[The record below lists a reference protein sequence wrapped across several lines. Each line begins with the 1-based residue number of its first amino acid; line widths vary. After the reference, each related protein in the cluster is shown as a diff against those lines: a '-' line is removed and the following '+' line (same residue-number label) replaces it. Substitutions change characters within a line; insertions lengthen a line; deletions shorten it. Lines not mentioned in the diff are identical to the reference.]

1 MNDSRLPS
9 KSVLA
14 AAAARNSHGVSS
26 RNVSHS
32 DICIVG
38 NGAIGKTAALGLA
51 HAGLTVTL
59 LAAPSG
65 VSPSDPSGALTAT
78 GAPPNL
84 PLQAEGHRAG
94 DSAGWDSRVYALNHV
109 ARNLLSGLK
118 VWDALDVSRIAP
130 VENMLVKGGA
140 EANAGSISF
149 DSFSARTGALAWI
162 VEDRNLNQALD
173 AALKF
178 AHNVRVVRGRA
189 QQMSVISGVGGVGS
203 AGLGKGEVTLTLEDG
218 SLLTS
223 ALLVGADGAQSWVR
237 HQCDIGIDYRS
248 YHQRA
253 IVANFE
259 ISLPHHDVAHQWF
272 TAEEGVV
279 ALLPLPGQ
287 RVSLVWSAP
296 ESLVPTLLRESLT
309 ELAERLSALAG
320 AQLGQLTPLQ
330 PESVQS
336 FPLALIRSHALVA
349 PRVALI
355 GDAAHV
361 VHPLAGQ
368 GMNLGFGDVTALI
381 KVLTERGPHR
391 DCGDA
396 AVLAKYARSRKE
408 EILLMQLA
416 TDGLERLFGLDIAPL
431 RLVRNVGL
439 NLLDKLPVLKRRLM
453 GHAFGRTFEK
463 N

>member
-14 AAAARNSHGVSS
+14 ASAAYGARGVSS
-26 RNVSHS
+26 QNVVHS

-38 NGAIGKTAALGLA
+38 NGAVGKTAALGLA
-51 HAGLTVTL
+51 QAGLTVTL
-59 LAAPSG
+59 LAPPSAAPQSG
-65 VSPSDPSGALTAT
+65 PVGGPAGASSIPSLRAEKDIGNDPTA
-78 GAPPNL
+78 
-84 PLQAEGHRAG
+84 
-94 DSAGWDSRVYALNHV
+94 WDPRVYALNHV
-109 ARNLLSGLK
+109 ARSLLSGLK
-118 VWDALDVSRIAP
+118 VWDALDASRIAP
-130 VENMLVKGGA
+130 VESMLVKGGA
-140 EANAGSISF
+140 DADAGSISF
-149 DSFSARTGALAWI
+149 DAFSARTGALAWI

-178 AHNVRVVRGRA
+178 AHNVRVVHGRA
-189 QQMSVISGVGGVGS
+189 QQMTVDSDGCDN
-203 AGLGKGEVTLTLEDG
+203 AMLTLEDG
-218 SLLTS
+218 TLLTS
-223 ALLVGADGAQSWVR
+223 ALIVGADGAQSWVR

-259 ISLPHHDVAHQWF
+259 VALPHHGVAHQWF
-272 TAEEGVV
+272 TAEEGIV

-287 RVSLVWSAP
+287 RMSLVWSAP
-296 ESLVPTLLRESLT
+296 ESLASTLLSESMSQ
-309 ELAERLSALAG
+309 LAQRLSLLAG
-320 AQLGQLTPLQ
+320 DQLGRLTPLQ

-368 GMNLGFGDVTALI
+368 GMNLGFGDVSALI
-381 KVLTERGPHR
+381 KALSERGAQR

-396 AVLAKYARSRKE
+396 TVLSKYARSRKE

-431 RLVRNVGL
+431 RMVRNVGL
-439 NLLDKLPVLKRRLM
+439 NLLDRLPVLKRRLM

>member
-1 MNDSRLPS
+1 MGI
-9 KSVLA
+9 
-14 AAAARNSHGVSS
+14 AARGTRGVSS

-51 HAGLTVTL
+51 QAGLTVTL
-59 LAAPSG
+59 LAQPPTVPRGAPSG
-65 VSPSDPSGALTAT
+65 SSTSPSSIP
-78 GAPPNL
+78 L
-84 PLQAEGHRAG
+84 PRVES
-94 DSAGWDSRVYALNHV
+94 DSADAVVDWDTRVFALNHI
-109 ARNLLSGLK
+109 ARSLLSGLK
-118 VWDALDVSRIAP
+118 VWDALDASRVAP
-130 VENMLVKGGA
+130 VESMLVKGGA
-140 EANAGSISF
+140 DANAGSISF
-149 DSFSARTGALAWI
+149 DAFSARTGALAWI
-162 VEDRNLNQALD
+162 VEGSNLNQALD

-178 AHNVRVVRGRA
+178 AHNVRVVDGRA
-189 QQMSVISGVGGVGS
+189 QQMTIDADNGGS
-203 AGLGKGEVTLTLEDG
+203 ATLTLDDG
-218 SLLTS
+218 SLLSST
-223 ALLVGADGAQSWVR
+223 LLVGADGAQSWVR

-259 ISLPHHDVAHQWF
+259 AELPHRGVAHQWF
-272 TAEEGVV
+272 TAEEGII

-296 ESLVPTLLRESLT
+296 ESLAPTLLGESMSQ
-309 ELAERLSALAG
+309 LAERLSLVAG
-320 AQLGQLTPLQ
+320 DQLGRLTPLQ
-330 PESVQS
+330 PEKVQS

-355 GDAAHV
+355 GDAAHL
-361 VHPLAGQ
+361 VHPLAGH
-368 GMNLGFGDVTALI
+368 GMNLGFGDVAALI
-381 KVLTERGPHR
+381 AVLSGRGPHR

-396 AVLAKYARSRKE
+396 TVLLKYARLRKE
-408 EILLMQLA
+408 EILLMQFA

-439 NLLDKLPVLKRRLM
+439 NLLDRLPVLKRRLM

>member
-9 KSVLA
+9 KSVFA
-14 AAAARNSHGVSS
+14 AAAALSTHGVSS

-51 HAGLTVTL
+51 QAGLTVTL

-65 VSPSDPSGALTAT
+65 VSVSDPSGASTAN

-84 PLQAEGHRAG
+84 SLQVESHRSG
-94 DSAGWDSRVYALNHV
+94 DSAAWDPRVYALNHV
-109 ARNLLSGLK
+109 ARSLLSGLK
-118 VWDALDVSRIAP
+118 VWYALDDSRVAP
-130 VENMLVKGGA
+130 VESMLVKGGA

-149 DSFSARTGALAWI
+149 DAFSARTGALAWI

-189 QQMSVISGVGGVGS
+189 QQMLVSDAVGGGDG
-203 AGLGKGEVTLTLEDG
+203 AGKGGVTLTLQDG
-218 SLLTS
+218 SLLTA

-259 ISLPHHDVAHQWF
+259 TTLPHHDVAHQWF
-272 TAEEGVV
+272 TAEEGIV

-296 ESLVPTLLRESLT
+296 ESLAPTLLRESLT
-309 ELAERLSALAG
+309 QLAERLSALAG

-381 KVLTERGPHR
+381 KVLAERGPHR
-391 DCGDA
+391 DCGDT

-431 RLVRNVGL
+431 RLARNVGL
-439 NLLDKLPVLKRRLM
+439 NLLDRLPVLKRRLM